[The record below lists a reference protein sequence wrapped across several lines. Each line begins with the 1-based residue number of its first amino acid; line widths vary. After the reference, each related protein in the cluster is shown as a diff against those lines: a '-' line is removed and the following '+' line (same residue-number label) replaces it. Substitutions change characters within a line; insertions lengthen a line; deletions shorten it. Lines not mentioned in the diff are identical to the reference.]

1 MQVLIKKEVS
11 SSKRRALREIDRRRL
26 ESRIPTT
33 SHRGLRMLCS
43 NQLLNLTID
52 CTVNTTAS
60 EYMCAKMKSIS
71 LDLGKITEFVTPI
84 LKNLVNEDEDAAF
97 DQIGKPLL

>member
-1 MQVLIKKEVS
+1 VLIKKEVS
-11 SSKRRALREIDRRRL
+11 SSTRRALREIDRRRL
-26 ESRIPTT
+26 ESRIPKT

-43 NQLLNLTID
+43 DQLLDLTID

-60 EYMCAKMKSIS
+60 QYMCAKMKSIS
-71 LDLGKITEFVTPI
+71 LDLGKIAEFVRPI